1 MYCFISSNFTYGPIT
16 FLMVINLFWLTNTKE
31 SINLIAVELFMDE
44 FKQSTKILVIDN
56 DYTSF
61 QVHECIAKALGTLK
75 HVEMVHASDVTEALR
90 VMERMSP
97 DAILV
102 SEEDRDEHC
111 LLLDSIGAFH
121 PPILLQ
127 TNDKIHFEKKQSLD
141 QDVMY
146 VPFYDTLE
154 GIHQLITL
162 LVAIG
167 EKHCG
172 KRPSRA
178 VH

>member
-1 MYCFISSNFTYGPIT
+1 
-16 FLMVINLFWLTNTKE
+16 
-31 SINLIAVELFMDE
+31 MDD
-44 FKQSTKILVIDN
+44 FKQNTKILVIDN

-75 HVEMVHASDVTEALR
+75 HVEMVHAADVTEALR
-90 VMERMSP
+90 VMDKVNP

-102 SEEDRDEHC
+102 SEEDSDEQS
-111 LLLDSIGAFH
+111 LLLDSVGTLH

-127 TNDKIHFEKKQSLD
+127 TNNKVHFDKKQSLE

-162 LVAIG
+162 LVAMG
-167 EKHCG
+167 EKHYG
-172 KRPSRA
+172 KRPNRA
-178 VH
+178 LH

>member
-1 MYCFISSNFTYGPIT
+1 MPHIKYFCSWVDISSWASPY
-16 FLMVINLFWLTNTKE
+16 TKE
-31 SINLIAVELFMDE
+31 CIIAVELNMNSH
-44 FKQSTKILVIDN
+44 KQHTKILVIDN

-61 QVHECIAKALGTLK
+61 QVHECIAKALGNLK
-75 HVEMVHASDVTEALR
+75 HVELVHASDVTEALK
-90 VMERMSP
+90 VMERLDP

-102 SEEDRDEHC
+102 SEEDRAEHE
-111 LLLDSIGAFH
+111 LLLDSVGNLH

-127 TNDKIHFEKKQSLD
+127 TNDKVHFEKKQSLE

-172 KRPSRA
+172 QRTSRA
-178 VH
+178 LH

>member
-1 MYCFISSNFTYGPIT
+1 MEG
-16 FLMVINLFWLTNTKE
+16 
-31 SINLIAVELFMDE
+31 

-61 QVHECIAKALGTLK
+61 QVNECIAKALGSMK

-90 VMERMSP
+90 VMEKMIP

-102 SEEDRDEHC
+102 SEEDGDEQS
-111 LLLDSIGAFH
+111 LLLDSIGTSH

-127 TNDKIHFEKKQSLD
+127 TTNSVHFEKKQSLE

-172 KRPSRA
+172 KRPNRA

>member
-1 MYCFISSNFTYGPIT
+1 
-16 FLMVINLFWLTNTKE
+16 
-31 SINLIAVELFMDE
+31 MDE
-44 FKQSTKILVIDN
+44 FKQHTKILVIDH

-75 HVEMVHASDVTEALR
+75 HVELVHAADVTEALR
-90 VMERMSP
+90 VMDRVNP

-102 SEEDRDEHC
+102 SEEDGDEQS
-111 LLLDSIGAFH
+111 LLLDSVGAMH

-127 TNDKIHFEKKQSLD
+127 TNDKGHFDKKQSLE

-167 EKHCG
+167 EKHHG
-172 KRPSRA
+172 KRPNRA
-178 VH
+178 LH

>member
-1 MYCFISSNFTYGPIT
+1 M
-16 FLMVINLFWLTNTKE
+16 
-31 SINLIAVELFMDE
+31 VEL
-44 FKQSTKILVIDN
+44 KQNTKILVIDN
-56 DYTSF
+56 DYASF
-61 QVHECIAKALGTLK
+61 QVNECIAKALGTLD
-75 HVEMVHASDVTEALR
+75 HIEMIHSNDVTEALR
-90 VMERMSP
+90 LMEKIHP

-102 SEEDRDEHC
+102 SDENKDEQS

-127 TNDKIHFEKKQSLD
+127 TTDTVHFEKKQTLE

-154 GIHQLITL
+154 GIHQLIML
-162 LVAIG
+162 LVAMG

-172 KRPSRA
+172 KRADRA
-178 VH
+178 LH